1 MKVPVYTPVPL
12 PDALSLENGRSHL
25 PRHRPRVWCCGRGAG
40 GTNLGNDLLREL
52 SQVTLEV
59 SPDLLRRQITLVG
72 SISTS
77 ASRSGDRSVAL
88 RRLEDEGI
96 AAKKRALEEVTSAA

>member
-1 MKVPVYTPVPL
+1 MRAART
-12 PDALSLENGRSHL
+12 
-25 PRHRPRVWCCGRGAG
+25 W
-40 GTNLGNDLLREL
+40 GTTCYVGER
-52 SQVTLEV
+52 SQVTLDA

-77 ASRSGDRSVAL
+77 ASRSGTEGARFEGL
-88 RRLEDEGI
+88 RMKGI